1 METKRSLL
9 AAISGAVRGPGRPPG
24 RGTAE
29 GRMPSLDGATGWL
42 NSPPL
47 TEDGLRG
54 RVVAVDFWTY
64 TCINWLRTAPYVR
77 AWAEAYQD
85 AGAVVLGVHTP
96 EFAFESDVDNV
107 RRAVQDRRISYPVAV
122 DSDYGIWTA
131 FANMYW
137 PALYVVDAQGHIRHH
152 HFGEGAYAESERAIR
167 QLLGEAG
174 TGDPLPAPVAVD
186 ARGIE
191 AAADWANLR
200 SAENYLGAER
210 TENFASPEGAA
221 VGTRRRYTARSE
233 LGPDHWALAG
243 EWTVQPDAVLLAEP
257 GGRIAYPVAVDN
269 DYAIW
274 TAFANMY
281 WPALYG
287 VVAQGYIRYHHF
299 GEGAYEESEEVI
311 RRLLGEAGAGD
322 AIPAPVAV
330 NAAGIEAA
338 ADWANLRSAE
348 KYLGAERTEYFAS
361 PERAMTGAPRRY
373 TTPSRLA
380 PDHWALSGEW
390 TVQPDAVLLHEPGG
404 RIAYRFSA
412 RDLHL
417 VMAPAARGTPV
428 RFGVR
433 LDGQQPDP
441 DHGDDIEDD
450 GRGTATEPRLY
461 QLVRQRGPVTE
472 RTLEITFTDP
482 GVRAYAVTFG

>member
-85 AGAVVLGVHTP
+85 AGAIVLGVHTP
-96 EFAFESDVDNV
+96 EFPFEHDVDNV
-107 RRAVQDRRISYPVAV
+107 RRAVRDR
-122 DSDYGIWTA
+122 
-131 FANMYW
+131 
-137 PALYVVDAQGHIRHH
+137 
-152 HFGEGAYAESERAIR
+152 
-167 QLLGEAG
+167 
-174 TGDPLPAPVAVD
+174 
-186 ARGIE
+186 
-191 AAADWANLR
+191 
-200 SAENYLGAER
+200 
-210 TENFASPEGAA
+210 
-221 VGTRRRYTARSE
+221 
-233 LGPDHWALAG
+233 
-243 EWTVQPDAVLLAEP
+243 
-257 GGRIAYPVAVDN
+257 RIAYPVAVDN

-281 WPALYG
+281 WPALY
-287 VVAQGYIRYHHF
+287 VVDAQGYIRYHHF

-472 RTLEITFTDP
+472 RTLEITFLDP